1 MKEFSKRIG
10 PRVSPTNYEPM
21 NSVKKTLLGDGN
33 DSMLQRQQEAN
44 EYKING
50 TNGTVTK
57 QLDIYNNYKI
67 KTTDR
72 KPIWLDPNAP
82 LKKRLTLN
90 DFENRSIGRN
100 SSETNLQSAKP
111 GEIKTRNRRVSS

>member
-21 NSVKKTLLGDGN
+21 NSVKKTLSGDGN

-57 QLDIYNNYKI
+57 
-67 KTTDR
+67 
-72 KPIWLDPNAP
+72 
-82 LKKRLTLN
+82 
-90 DFENRSIGRN
+90 
-100 SSETNLQSAKP
+100 
-111 GEIKTRNRRVSS
+111 